1 MSLLIRNLNKS
12 TNNTISRAKPCILQI
27 LPPHFSQ
34 QSQSLQV
41 VQQQQ
46 VRWGRTV
53 RIILQSDLPSGKGYA
68 GDVMEVKAGYARNH
82 LIPQKIAYYATP
94 ENFERFNITD
104 PLLLKKDGL
113 SKEEEEEGGKEDKV
127 EVSEDQKEADRLR
140 KYLKNKTV
148 SNLFTTYTY
157 DFLRWSFVSIG
168 SHNFNFIILIFN
180 LKKHMTAQ
188 NMAQHRRI
196 HRKMPPRNGQCQSIT

>member
-12 TNNTISRAKPCILQI
+12 SNNAISRAKPCILQI

-41 VQQQQ
+41 QQQQ

-53 RIILQSDLPSGKGYA
+53 RIILQNDLPSGKGYA

-113 SKEEEEEGGKEDKV
+113 SKEEEEEDGKEDKV

-148 SNLFTTYTY
+148 SNLLTIYTY
-157 DFLRWSFVSIG
+157 HHLLRWTYVSIG

-180 LKKHMTAQ
+180 IKKCFKK
-188 NMAQHRRI
+188 NI
-196 HRKMPPRNGQCQSIT
+196 